1 MQGYSVTIYLD
12 EEYPFKPDPP
22 KVPFDYNAVGSY
34 VKNFDLNEAWNDRD
48 IIVHFGGVR
57 SAFYIW
63 VNGKF
68 VGYSQGSK
76 TPAEFNITEF
86 LQPKNN
92 VLAVQVYRFSDGSYL
107 EGQDT
112 WRVSGLERDVY
123 LYAPPKTRVS
133 DFFVHAGLN
142 EDLRSG
148 TFSLKVGLENPERFT
163 GKYKVDAILKAKRI
177 LFEGSKKVSIDS
189 MGTVQFSTILSR
201 VNPWSAE
208 TPNLYDLQISL
219 SDPQGK
225 IILQNLL
232 HHLLRC
238 PWTT

>member
-1 MQGYSVTIYLD
+1 MNKPLLVGAFLLLFLVAMIILNDATKMKVEKYWENPTVFQVNRLPARAHFFPFESDELAVENDPEKSDYFQSLNGQWKFHFAKNPNDKPNGFHHPTYNVKNWDEITVPGHWEMQGYSVPIYLD

-92 VLAVQVYRFSDGSYL
+92 VLA
-107 EGQDT
+107 
-112 WRVSGLERDVY
+112 
-123 LYAPPKTRVS
+123 
-133 DFFVHAGLN
+133 
-142 EDLRSG
+142 
-148 TFSLKVGLENPERFT
+148 
-163 GKYKVDAILKAKRI
+163 
-177 LFEGSKKVSIDS
+177 
-189 MGTVQFSTILSR
+189 SR
-201 VNPWSAE
+201 K
-208 TPNLYDLQISL
+208 
-219 SDPQGK
+219 G
-225 IILQNLL
+225 
-232 HHLLRC
+232 
-238 PWTT
+238 